1 MRGKLVAGAISIMI
15 GTAAHAEPVTDG
27 QLTAATLRLITHI
40 ATDAFDAAPSADFSG
55 RTFVIEI
62 PVAEFAYDTFKCQ
75 PYWTYARD
83 AGVLKVS
90 VQQGLASTYM
100 MRRGPGAA
108 LTGAA
113 DQAYQFRPFVC
124 SNAPVTRSK
133 GVNGFGAAV
142 DIQHHQTTVI
152 GLSKPYRR
160 ETLTW
165 SRVVTP
171 DEGRALAGAL
181 RVRMSG
187 TVGTWGAGGSIG
199 CVRDHTDATFS
210 SPIEDDTTM
219 CVVRVADLRTDLI
232 DSRTGEVLATELP
245 TDADPPKGK
254 KRR

>member
-1 MRGKLVAGAISIMI
+1 MRAVFIAGLI
-15 GTAAHAEPVTDG
+15 GASTASAAHAEPVTDG

-40 ATDAFDAAPSADFSG
+40 SSDAFNAAPAADFSG
-55 RTFVIEI
+55 RTFVIEV
-62 PVAEFAYDTFKCQ
+62 PVSEFAYDTFKCQ
-75 PYWTYARD
+75 PNWTYARD
-83 AGVLKVS
+83 AGVLKVTM
-90 VQQGLASTYM
+90 QQGLASTYM

-108 LTGAA
+108 LVGAA

-124 SNAPVTRSK
+124 SNAPVTSSK
-133 GVNGFGAAV
+133 GVNGFGATV
-142 DIQHHQTTVI
+142 DIQHRKTTVI

-165 SRVVTP
+165 SRTVTP

-199 CVRDHTDATFS
+199 CVRDHSDATFT

-219 CVVRVADLRTDLI
+219 CVVKADDLRTDLI

-245 TDADPPKGK
+245 ADADQAKGK

>member
-1 MRGKLVAGAISIMI
+1 MRARLVAGLIGISI
-15 GTAAHAEPVTDG
+15 GTTAHAETVTDG

-40 ATDAFDAAPSADFSG
+40 ATDAFDAAPVADFSG
-55 RTFVIEI
+55 RTFVIEV
-62 PVAEFAYDTFKCQ
+62 PVSEFAYDTFKCQ
-75 PYWTYARD
+75 PNWTYARD
-83 AGVLKVS
+83 AGVLKVT

-100 MRRGPGAA
+100 MRRGPGAP
-108 LTGAA
+108 LIGAA

-124 SNAPVTRSK
+124 SNAPVTKSK
-133 GVNGFGAAV
+133 GVNGFGATV

-160 ETLTW
+160 ETLSW
-165 SRVVTP
+165 SRTVTSE
-171 DEGRALAGAL
+171 EGRALANAL

-187 TVGTWGAGGSIG
+187 TVGSWGAGGSIG

-219 CVVRVADLRTDLI
+219 CVVKVADLRTDLI

-245 TDADPPKGK
+245 ADADQAKGK
-254 KRR
+254 RRR